1 MAGMQGVQVRYLLML
16 SVWAGQ
22 ANGDW
27 SKGIV
32 IKREVE
38 KGDYGISWVSMK
50 ALERI
55 YG

>member
-1 MAGMQGVQVRYLLML
+1 MRRRNRKIDAICPKKCPRDAQTAISAKPKLLIRR
-16 SVWAGQ
+16 S
-22 ANGDW
+22 
-27 SKGIV
+27 
-32 IKREVE
+32 